1 MNNNKRP
8 NYQRGICFVVNVKK
22 YRGVKMSD
30 FNKKELEDV
39 YSTAFTDLDINIINE
54 RMIYDT
60 VEELETETRYFE
72 SLEAYVEYVYLS
84 DLQSAKAFIND
95 AVTSVNHNLDIRISD
110 LILSDSDDIELA
122 NGRYI
127 LVMD

>member
-1 MNNNKRP
+1 
-8 NYQRGICFVVNVKK
+8 
-22 YRGVKMSD
+22 MSN
-30 FNKKELEDV
+30 FTKKELEDV
-39 YSTAFTDLDINIINE
+39 YNTAFTDLDIKTINE

-84 DLQSAKAFIND
+84 DLQSAKSFVNSV
-95 AVTSVNHNLDIRISD
+95 VTVIKNNLDISISD
-110 LILSDSDDIELA
+110 LLLGDSDDIELTSY
-122 NGRYI
+122 RYI

>member
-1 MNNNKRP
+1 
-8 NYQRGICFVVNVKK
+8 
-22 YRGVKMSD
+22 MSD

-72 SLEAYVEYVYLS
+72 NLEAYVKYVYLS
-84 DLQSAKAFIND
+84 DFQSAKAFIND
-95 AVTSVNHNLDIRISD
+95 AVTSVNHNLDMRISD
-110 LILSDSDDIELA
+110 LFLSDSDDIELT

>member
-1 MNNNKRP
+1 MNN
-8 NYQRGICFVVNVKK
+8 FT
-22 YRGVKMSD
+22 
-30 FNKKELEDV
+30 KKELEDV
-39 YSTAFTDLDINIINE
+39 YHTLFTDLDIKTINE

-72 SLEAYVEYVYLS
+72 SLQSYVEYVYLS
-84 DLQSAKAFIND
+84 DFQSAKSFIND

-110 LILSDSDDIELA
+110 LFLSGRDDIELT

>member
-1 MNNNKRP
+1 
-8 NYQRGICFVVNVKK
+8 
-22 YRGVKMSD
+22 MSD

-72 SLEAYVEYVYLS
+72 SLQSYVEYVYLS
-84 DLQSAKAFIND
+84 DFQSAKLFIND
-95 AVTSVNHNLDIRISD
+95 VVTSVNHNLDIRISD

>member
-8 NYQRGICFVVNVKK
+8 NYQRGVCFVVNVKK

>member
-1 MNNNKRP
+1 
-8 NYQRGICFVVNVKK
+8 
-22 YRGVKMSD
+22 MSN

-39 YSTAFTDLDINIINE
+39 YSTALTDLDVNIINE

-84 DLQSAKAFIND
+84 DFQSAKVFIND
-95 AVTSVNHNLDIRISD
+95 AVTSVNNNLDIRISD
-110 LILSDSDDIELA
+110 LFLSDSDDIELT

-127 LVMD
+127 LVMN